1 MGGADPWVQGAVDF
15 RCLDSSSWLIA
26 KSSLRLGPSQASLPP
41 VLGLSFTEIVVV
53 LLVAVVVIGPRQLP
67 VMLRTAGRWIAK
79 LRRMAFD
86 MRTQSGIDDILR
98 KEGLDKDLRQLQ
110 ALMRR
115 GNVLDALAI
124 DVDAEIA
131 REKPSKTDSE
141 RLPLREPDDRTCGI
155 GSIPWQ
161 GWTLMAS
168 EWMIWIRTECSTK
181 NVVWMKRNPRGHR
194 VWIARRIH
202 RTIRFRMTTST

>member
-1 MGGADPWVQGAVDF
+1 M
-15 RCLDSSSWLIA
+15 
-26 KSSLRLGPSQASLPP
+26 
-41 VLGLSFTEIVVV
+41 LGLSFTEIVVV

-141 RLPLREPDDRTCGI
+141 RLPLREPDDLDMRDREYPVAGVDAY
-155 GSIPWQ
+155 GLGMDDLDPYRM
-161 GWTLMAS
+161 LD
-168 EWMIWIRTECSTK
+168 E
-181 NVVWMKRNPRGHR
+181 KRGLDEAEPAGPQSLDSSKDSSHDSFSDDNIDVKR
-194 VWIARRIH
+194 AD
-202 RTIRFRMTTST
+202 SDQAKA